1 MINNITAMVDTI
13 GNHKTI
19 NKLCRPIVLE
29 YIIYKD
35 AKNGQDMLHLKFGDY
50 LLTYTVCGFDIKM
63 QAKIVKGR
71 EETPELITLLCDIAA
86 LLYHDALK
94 PYLLTKTSPP
104 VTILPRAIREFFDM
118 LTISLKD
125 KYPNAAFKIVD
136 SGEPNRIPALPK
148 RVNRIKI

>member
-1 MINNITAMVDTI
+1 MIKDITTMVDTI
-13 GNHKTI
+13 GNHKTL
-19 NKLCRPIVLE
+19 NKLCRPIVLS
-29 YIIYKD
+29 YTIYKE

-63 QAKIVKGR
+63 SAKIVKGR
-71 EETPELITLLCDIAA
+71 EETPELITLLGDIAA

-94 PYLLTKTSPP
+94 PYLSTKTCPP